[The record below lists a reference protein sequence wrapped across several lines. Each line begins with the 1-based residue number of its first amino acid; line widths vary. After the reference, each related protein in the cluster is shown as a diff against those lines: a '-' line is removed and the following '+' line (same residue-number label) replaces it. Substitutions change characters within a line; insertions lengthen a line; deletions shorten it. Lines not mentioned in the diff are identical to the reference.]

1 MVATRSELA
10 VRRWSIV
17 SDELIEQLR
26 LLPFGAGETAG
37 GVIIGT
43 TPVDKTPES
52 RTKVALPELSAS
64 SIIDHWLRLRTVI
77 VQSITARQGKSHS
90 TL

>member
-43 TPVDKTPES
+43 TPVGKRRNRDQKCHYQNYP
-52 RTKVALPELSAS
+52 P
-64 SIIDHWLRLRTVI
+64 H
-77 VQSITARQGKSHS
+77 QSLTTG
-90 TL
+90 

>member
-10 VRRWSIV
+10 VGRWSIV

-37 GVIIGT
+37 GVIM
-43 TPVDKTPES
+43 
-52 RTKVALPELSAS
+52 R
-64 SIIDHWLRLRTVI
+64 
-77 VQSITARQGKSHS
+77 
-90 TL
+90 